1 MSELLPV
8 QPPQQGLIS
17 KVLSWAGRVITAL
30 VVSWFFSLMMEWV
43 GIAFIWPERGAEHS
57 RLMMNTE
64 LAWFATNVQHSLLSA
79 DPVGQLNTLLQQT
92 WQWLFADT
100 RAILWLE
107 KMSRRPDGD
116 MLRGLIVYAEAAVY
130 VTQTFVLRVFILLLT
145 APLFVLAA
153 LTGVIDGLV
162 RRDIRRFGCG
172 YESGFIYHHVKR
184 IVLPIFFLTWIIY
197 LSLPFSVAPWVIL
210 LPSAFLFGLSVSIAT
225 GSFKKYL

>member
-1 MSELLPV
+1 MSESLPV

-17 KVLSWAGRVITAL
+17 KGLSWAGRVITAL
-30 VVSWFFSLMMEWV
+30 MVSWFFSLMMEWA
-43 GIAFIWPERGAEHS
+43 GIAFIWPEQGAEHS
-57 RLMMNTE
+57 RLMMSTE
-64 LAWFATNVQHSLLSA
+64 LAWFASNVQQSLLSS
-79 DPVGQLNTLLQQT
+79 DPVRQLNTLLQQI

-100 RAILWLE
+100 RAMPWLE
-107 KMSRRPDGD
+107 KLSRRPDGD

-130 VTQTFVLRVFILLLT
+130 ITLTFVLRVFILLLT

-172 YESGFIYHHVKR
+172 YESGFIYHHAKR
-184 IVLPIFFLTWIIY
+184 IVLPIFFLTWVIY